1 MLSLVKNLFKKNP
14 LQGLPS
20 SLNALI
26 LTNEST
32 RIIITGNMIYNP
44 AYTYK
49 FQLKTTNKWTRT
61 NGFYFICFRPF
72 SVNLIPHTNLIMIV
86 ADKTCPCFSTKISIE
101 PTKVEYGPAN
111 ETAYCERL
119 KYSIYRRKPT
129 HCLNYHA
136 EVSFDIYQKICTV
149 QF

>member
-1 MLSLVKNLFKKNP
+1 M
-14 LQGLPS
+14 
-20 SLNALI
+20 
-26 LTNEST
+26 
-32 RIIITGNMIYNP
+32 
-44 AYTYK
+44 
-49 FQLKTTNKWTRT
+49 NKWTRT

-136 EVSFDIYQKICTV
+136 EVSIKGCFFSESMMHFSHCPKNVPKTILKKRFWNCVVFRVSWLYLHCSVFRVGKFKI
-149 QF
+149 QSLG